1 MSMVKKQ
8 DELSSSI
15 VGLVVAQGVIGVLFG
30 IAALF
35 WPETTVRIFAVLFG
49 AFVLVWGITVLI
61 QSLFNMS
68 KWHLWWLELI
78 FGVLILGLGV
88 FLVRS
93 PEVTLAWLI
102 LMIGFTFIARG
113 IVDVIEAFFSKD
125 TAVKSS
131 RLLYILSGL
140 VSFAAGVIVLLH
152 PATTGLAFIW
162 IVGLYAIIEGVILI
176 VLAKRFRELS
186 EA

>member
-1 MSMVKKQ
+1 MAKKQ
-8 DELSSSI
+8 DSLSDSV
-15 VGLVVAQGVIGVLFG
+15 VGLIVTQGVIGILFG

-35 WPETTVRIFAVLFG
+35 WPDTTVRVFAVLFG
-49 AFVLVWGITVLI
+49 AFVLVWGIALLI

-78 FGVLILGLGV
+78 FGILILGLGV
-88 FLVRS
+88 FLVRN
-93 PEVTLAWLI
+93 PGVTLAWLI
-102 LMIGFTFIARG
+102 LMVGFTFIVRG

-125 TAVKSS
+125 EAVKNS
-131 RLLYILSGL
+131 RWIYVFSAL
-140 VSFAAGVIVLLH
+140 VSVIAGVVVLLH
-152 PATTGLAFIW
+152 PVASGLAFIW

>member
-1 MSMVKKQ
+1 MVKKQ
-8 DELSSSI
+8 DNLSGPI
-15 VGLVVAQGVIGVLFG
+15 IGLVVAQGVIGILFG
-30 IAALF
+30 LAALF
-35 WPETTVRIFAVLFG
+35 WPETTVRVFAVLFG
-49 AFVLVWGITVLI
+49 AFVLVWGIAVLI

-88 FLVRS
+88 FLVRN

-102 LMIGFTFIARG
+102 LMVSFTFITRG

-125 TAVKSS
+125 EAVKSS
-131 RLLYILSGL
+131 RWIYVLSGL
-140 VSFAAGVIVLLH
+140 VSFVAGVIVLLH
-152 PATTGLAFIW
+152 PVATGLAFIW

-176 VLAKRFRELS
+176 VLAKRFREIVES
-186 EA
+186 